1 MIEINE
7 HPKISFIEM
16 FKGMPKTF
24 KYNVTK
30 KFWDLFVPDFTQRC
44 MDEQIPYFE
53 CRIHHY
59 VNNDDME
66 QICFYGYQRIIS
78 ICFSGEPENFT
89 EEGIEEGQDIN
100 FVLCTECTDREF
112 KSDCIDFKDRPFENK
127 DTRDEIMDNIIRI
140 FEYKGKTE

>member
-1 MIEINE
+1 MIKINK

-16 FKGMPKTF
+16 FKDFTKTF

-30 KFWDLFVPDFTQRC
+30 RFWNLFLPEFTQRC
-44 MDEQIPYFE
+44 IDEQIPYFE
-53 CRIHHY
+53 CHIHYHI
-59 VNNDDME
+59 DDEDME

-100 FVLCTECTDREF
+100 FVLYTAYEGKEF

-127 DTRDEIMDNIIRI
+127 NTRDEIMDNIIRI
-140 FEYKGKTE
+140 FEYKRKTE